1 MDEQLGRI
9 LDKLD
14 EMGLAEDTVVV
25 FAGDNCFFLGVLGL
39 FDKRF
44 AYEPSI
50 RIPLVVHYPRGVK
63 AGQVIDK
70 LVLNIDLCP
79 TVLDYAGVGSLDGM
93 HGESWRPLVEGRPAP
108 NWRRWLLYD
117 YFREHGYVHWTT
129 IQALRTEK
137 WKYIR
142 YPEGRNEDEL
152 CDLETDPGELNN
164 LSKENGW
171 RGLQTRLGW
180 EIDRLVGLT
189 S

>member
-50 RIPLVVHYPRGVK
+50 RIPLVVRYPRGVK

-70 LVLNIDLCP
+70 LVLNIDL
-79 TVLDYAGVGSLDGM
+79 
-93 HGESWRPLVEGRPAP
+93 
-108 NWRRWLLYD
+108 
-117 YFREHGYVHWTT
+117 
-129 IQALRTEK
+129 
-137 WKYIR
+137 
-142 YPEGRNEDEL
+142 
-152 CDLETDPGELNN
+152 
-164 LSKENGW
+164 
-171 RGLQTRLGW
+171 
-180 EIDRLVGLT
+180 
-189 S
+189 